1 MLGHKMVQAFAAASD
16 DTWCT
21 LRGRRDDPLL
31 TPVPFLQ
38 SPDRVIEGIDAAH
51 GENVIAV
58 IRRLTPDVV
67 VNCVGVIKQR
77 KDAKAA
83 LPSIAVN
90 SLLPHVIATALEEW
104 GGRLI
109 HFSTDCV
116 FDGRRGNYCEDDRA
130 DADDLYGRTKYLGE
144 VATANA
150 LTLRTSIIGREL
162 SKHASLLDWFLSQRG
177 KTIRGFRCVWWSGV
191 TTNHLADLVVKLACT
206 RADLSGLYQV
216 SSGRID
222 KYELLCLLRDA
233 YSLDVVIE
241 PEETT
246 VLDRSLSGARF
257 EAATGYRF
265 PTWPV
270 LLEQLVNDPTPYP
283 TLAV

>member
-265 PTWPV
+265 PTWPL

>member
-38 SPDRVIEGIDAAH
+38 SSDRVIEGIDAAH

-109 HFSTDCV
+109 HVSTDCV